1 MEFAKYLID
10 FLIYIALG
18 AIISWYFFY
27 FRRLDLF
34 GGFIGAAV
42 VALIGA
48 ILGAFLLQGLLKTII
63 EWLQNGL
70 HISNV
75 NIIAALLGG
84 VVSVMLLSKIN
95 NGRQRKDY

>member
-1 MEFAKYLID
+1 MDFAKYLID
-10 FLIYIALG
+10 FLVYLALG
-18 AIISWYFFY
+18 AVISWFFFY

-34 GGFIGAAV
+34 GGFVGGAV

-48 ILGAFLLQGLLKTII
+48 ILGTFLLQRPLKIVI
-63 EWLQNGL
+63 DALQEGL

-75 NIIAALLGG
+75 NILAALVGG
-84 VVSVMLLSKIN
+84 TASVMLLSKIN